1 MVVVPRKVL
10 PVDEQVV
17 VLVQLPELAVDH
29 VEVLVAEEV
38 RHLVQQTL
46 ETLLTKRYK
55 DTLTNMSITQLL
67 KTKTRDFL
75 DNAAVSIF
83 VYKTTVILV
92 ELTNTVFVNS
102 TNITTNIEPGVLSR
116 YFLPNAK

>member
-38 RHLVQQTL
+38 RHLVQQTS
-46 ETLLTKRYK
+46 ETQLTKEIHRYP
-55 DTLTNMSITQLL
+55 NISITQLL
-67 KTKTRDFL
+67 KTQTRDFL
-75 DNAAVSIF
+75 DSAAVSIF
-83 VYKTTVILV
+83 VVILV
-92 ELTNTVFVNS
+92 ELTNQP
-102 TNITTNIEPGVLSR
+102 I
-116 YFLPNAK
+116 

>member
-38 RHLVQQTL
+38 GDLVDIVLLLEESQRCQKIRMAQLRQTHGTRPRPVHLV
-46 ETLLTKRYK
+46 EHPRDHLLI
-55 DTLTNMSITQLL
+55 TNQI
-67 KTKTRDFL
+67 R
-75 DNAAVSIF
+75 
-83 VYKTTVILV
+83 
-92 ELTNTVFVNS
+92 
-102 TNITTNIEPGVLSR
+102 
-116 YFLPNAK
+116 

>member
-38 RHLVQQTL
+38 RHLGQQTS
-46 ETLLTKRYK
+46 ETRLTKR
-55 DTLTNMSITQLL
+55 
-67 KTKTRDFL
+67 
-75 DNAAVSIF
+75 
-83 VYKTTVILV
+83 
-92 ELTNTVFVNS
+92 
-102 TNITTNIEPGVLSR
+102 
-116 YFLPNAK
+116 

>member
-55 DTLTNMSITQLL
+55 DTLICPLL
-67 KTKTRDFL
+67 
-75 DNAAVSIF
+75 NC
-83 VYKTTVILV
+83 
-92 ELTNTVFVNS
+92 
-102 TNITTNIEPGVLSR
+102 
-116 YFLPNAK
+116 

>member
-1 MVVVPRKVL
+1 MQSILNLTMIIVACQVL
-10 PVDEQVV
+10 SVYEKIV

-55 DTLTNMSITQLL
+55 DTLICPLL
-67 KTKTRDFL
+67 
-75 DNAAVSIF
+75 NC
-83 VYKTTVILV
+83 
-92 ELTNTVFVNS
+92 
-102 TNITTNIEPGVLSR
+102 
-116 YFLPNAK
+116 

>member
-38 RHLVQQTL
+38 RHLVQQTS
-46 ETLLTKRYK
+46 ETQHTKRYK
-55 DTLTNMSITQLL
+55 DTLIYPSLNC
-67 KTKTRDFL
+67 
-75 DNAAVSIF
+75 
-83 VYKTTVILV
+83 
-92 ELTNTVFVNS
+92 
-102 TNITTNIEPGVLSR
+102 
-116 YFLPNAK
+116 

>member
-38 RHLVQQTL
+38 RHLGQQTSG
-46 ETLLTKRYK
+46 TQLTKRYK
-55 DTLTNMSITQLL
+55 DTLICPLL
-67 KTKTRDFL
+67 
-75 DNAAVSIF
+75 NC
-83 VYKTTVILV
+83 
-92 ELTNTVFVNS
+92 
-102 TNITTNIEPGVLSR
+102 
-116 YFLPNAK
+116 

>member
-38 RHLVQQTL
+38 RHLGQQTSGTQL
-46 ETLLTKRYK
+46 NKRYK
-55 DTLTNMSITQLL
+55 DTLIFPLL
-67 KTKTRDFL
+67 
-75 DNAAVSIF
+75 NC
-83 VYKTTVILV
+83 
-92 ELTNTVFVNS
+92 
-102 TNITTNIEPGVLSR
+102 
-116 YFLPNAK
+116 

>member
-38 RHLVQQTL
+38 RHLGQQTSG
-46 ETLLTKRYK
+46 TQLTKRYK
-55 DTLTNMSITQLL
+55 DTLIFPLL
-67 KTKTRDFL
+67 
-75 DNAAVSIF
+75 NC
-83 VYKTTVILV
+83 
-92 ELTNTVFVNS
+92 
-102 TNITTNIEPGVLSR
+102 
-116 YFLPNAK
+116 

>member
-38 RHLVQQTL
+38 RHLSQQTS
-46 ETLLTKRYK
+46 ETQLTKIHIQIYSY
-55 DTLTNMSITQLL
+55 MSI
-67 KTKTRDFL
+67 
-75 DNAAVSIF
+75 N
-83 VYKTTVILV
+83 
-92 ELTNTVFVNS
+92 
-102 TNITTNIEPGVLSR
+102 
-116 YFLPNAK
+116 

>member
-38 RHLVQQTL
+38 RHLVQQTSR
-46 ETLLTKRYK
+46 TQLTKRYK
-55 DTLTNMSITQLL
+55 DTPIIPLL
-67 KTKTRDFL
+67 
-75 DNAAVSIF
+75 IF
-83 VYKTTVILV
+83 
-92 ELTNTVFVNS
+92 
-102 TNITTNIEPGVLSR
+102 
-116 YFLPNAK
+116 

>member
-38 RHLVQQTL
+38 RHLVQQTS
-46 ETLLTKRYK
+46 ETQLTKRYTG
-55 DTLTNMSITQLL
+55 TLIFPLL
-67 KTKTRDFL
+67 
-75 DNAAVSIF
+75 NC
-83 VYKTTVILV
+83 
-92 ELTNTVFVNS
+92 
-102 TNITTNIEPGVLSR
+102 
-116 YFLPNAK
+116 